1 MQMLMGENKMNQKIK
16 TYLTNLESEHNIKIL
31 LACETGSRAWGFP
44 SPDSDYD
51 VRIIYV
57 HHYDWYLSLNEA
69 KDNLNLMLDDNLI
82 DISGWDFRKSLRL
95 LAKSNAPL
103 IERIQSP
110 IVYQQECDFVAQ
122 ITKLAQACYSRI
134 SSVHHYLSM
143 AKKACADLQQAQQ
156 ADGAYKLKRLFYA
169 LRAAC
174 VCRWILRYERM
185 PYIELAP
192 ACQQTDVP
200 PSVVARIDELIA
212 LKSTVDEGYRH
223 SGDDALLAFI
233 RDTIA
238 ETEEKR
244 LSLPDRRADW
254 SALDAFFRV
263 MVKQHG

>member
-1 MQMLMGENKMNQKIK
+1 MNKIIK
-16 TYLTNLESEHNIKIL
+16 TYLTSLETEHNIKIL

-57 HHYDWYLSLNEA
+57 HKLDWYLSLNEA
-69 KDNLNLMLDDNLI
+69 KDNLNVMLDDDLI
-82 DISGWDFRKSLRL
+82 DISGWDLRKSLRL

-122 ITKLAQACYSRI
+122 ITELAHDCYSHI

-143 AKKACADLQQAQQ
+143 AKKAYADLQQAQQ
-156 ADGAYKLKRLFYA
+156 AGEAYKLKRLFYA

-185 PYIELAP
+185 PYIEFAP
-192 ACQQTDVP
+192 AYQQTEMP
-200 PSVVARIDELIA
+200 PSVVARIDDLIA
-212 LKSTVDEGYRH
+212 LKATVDEGYRH
-223 SGDDALLAFI
+223 SGDNELLDFI
-233 RDTIA
+233 CDTIA

-254 SALDAFFRV
+254 DKLDDFFRKTV
-263 MVKQHG
+263 QKYG